1 MSKVLISYRREDSA
15 HVTGRIYDR
24 LVQQFGRTAVFKDV
38 DSIPLGIDFRTYL
51 DQQVAKCDV
60 FLAVIGRHWMKPQ
73 GQKGKS
79 RLADPADFVRLE
91 IEAALKRQIPVI
103 PVLVEGAS
111 IPSVDRLP
119 TSLQGL
125 SYRNGIVVRPDP
137 DFHRDM
143 DRLIEHLRAQIDSQ
157 LAPGPLPDM
166 PPTASDA
173 IARPEAARSEVEG
186 SRPETVEVAAPLSS
200 LDSPPTVTHHEENI
214 PVESS
219 DAHRTV
225 RDGNEAE
232 EDNRFGVEQTGPEHV
247 EAAAPAFKT
256 DSRQRAEEPIE
267 ESRATSTG
275 THQTPTNYSSSYLFG
290 VIGLIVLIGAVAAF
304 LILQPTSRPV
314 EPIRYEPPRV
324 VEKKEEPPEQV
335 TPPPAPPRPSETTV
349 VPTKQEK
356 PVEKRVATSAP
367 SILSPEM
374 IRISPGSFRMGRM
387 GGVYEDET
395 PIHTV
400 QFTTPF
406 AIARY
411 ETTFD
416 EYERFAQATGR
427 SLPKDGGWG
436 RGSRPVINVS
446 WDDAKAYAQWLSQ
459 QTGKRYRLP
468 SEAEWEY
475 AARNGGKDETW
486 AGTSNKSQLKAYA
499 VYDARRTEPV
509 GSKQPNGLGLYD
521 MSGNVWEWVEDC
533 RHENYV
539 GAPTDG
545 SAWIASDSGYCDQRV
560 IRGGSWGN
568 EPGAL
573 RASSRF
579 RSSADTRH
587 DYIGFRLVQ
596 DIP

>member
-60 FLAVIGRHWMKPQ
+60 FLAVIGRNWMKPQ

-111 IPSVDRLP
+111 IPAVDRLP

-143 DRLIEHLRAQIDSQ
+143 DRLIEHLRAQIESQ

-186 SRPETVEVAAPLSS
+186 PRPDTVEVAAPLSR
-200 LDSPPTVTHHEENI
+200 LDSPPKAMQLKEDA
-214 PVESS
+214 PVESP
-219 DAHRTV
+219 DAHRSV

-232 EDNRFGVEQTGPEHV
+232 EDNRLGVEQTGPEHV
-247 EAAAPAFKT
+247 EAAAPSFEA
-256 DSRQRAEEPIE
+256 DSRQRAEDPIE
-267 ESRATSTG
+267 EATSTG
-275 THQTPTNYSSSYLFG
+275 TYQKPMDHSSSYLFG
-290 VIGLIVLIGAVAAF
+290 VIGLVVLIGAVAAF
-304 LILQPTSRPV
+304 LILQPTSRSV
-314 EPIRYEPPRV
+314 ESNRYVPPPV
-324 VEKKEEPPEQV
+324 VEKKEEPPVQV
-335 TPPPAPPRPSETTV
+335 PTTITAPPRPSETTV
-349 VPTKQEK
+349 VPKKQEK
-356 PVEKRVATSAP
+356 PVEKRVETSRS
-367 SILSPEM
+367 SIPTPAM
-374 IRISPGSFRMGRM
+374 VRISPGSFMM
-387 GGVYEDET
+387 GGSGKYEGT
-395 PIHTV
+395 HIHEV
-400 QFTTPF
+400 HF
-406 AIARY
+406 ARSFAMARY

-416 EYERFAQATGR
+416 EYDRFAQATGR
-427 SLPKDGGWG
+427 PLPNDEGWG

-468 SEAEWEY
+468 TEAEWEY
-475 AARNGGKDETW
+475 AARSGGQDQTW
-486 AGTSNKSQLKAYA
+486 AGTSDETQLKNYA
-499 VYDARRTEPV
+499 VYRARRTESV
-509 GSKQPNGLGLYD
+509 GSKQPNSLGLYD

-533 RHENYV
+533 WHKDYE
-539 GAPTDG
+539 GAPTEG
-545 SAWIASDSGYCDQRV
+545 SAWLGTNDGNCARRV
-560 IRGGSWGN
+560 IRGGSRSDG
-568 EPGAL
+568 PGSL
-573 RASSRF
+573 RASD
-579 RSSADTRH
+579 RSNPPSIQAKN
-587 DYIGFRLVQ
+587 IGFRLVQ
-596 DIP
+596 DLP

>member
-60 FLAVIGRHWMKPQ
+60 FLGVIGRNSMKPQ

-111 IPSVDRLP
+111 IPAVDRLP

-143 DRLIEHLRAQIDSQ
+143 DRLIEHLRTQIESQ

-186 SRPETVEVAAPLSS
+186 PRPDTVEVAAPLSR
-200 LDSPPTVTHHEENI
+200 LDSPPKAMQLKEDA
-214 PVESS
+214 PVESP
-219 DAHRTV
+219 DAHRSV

-232 EDNRFGVEQTGPEHV
+232 EDNRLGVEQTGPEHV
-247 EAAAPAFKT
+247 EAAAPSFEA
-256 DSRQRAEEPIE
+256 DSRQRAEDPIE
-267 ESRATSTG
+267 EATSSG
-275 THQTPTNYSSSYLFG
+275 TYQKPMDHSSSYLFG
-290 VIGLIVLIGAVAAF
+290 VIGLVVLIGAVAAF
-304 LILQPTSRPV
+304 LILQPTWRSV
-314 EPIRYEPPRV
+314 ESNRYVPPPV
-324 VEKKEEPPEQV
+324 VEQKEEPPAQV
-335 TPPPAPPRPSETTV
+335 TLSPTPSRPSEPDA
-349 VPTKQEK
+349 VPKKQVA
-356 PVEKRVATSAP
+356 PVEKRVATTRGP
-367 SILSPEM
+367 STSPQM
-374 IRISPGSFRMGRM
+374 IRISPGSFRMG
-387 GGVYEDET
+387 GSEKDEM

-400 QFTTPF
+400 KFTTPF
-406 AIARY
+406 AMARY

-416 EYERFAQATGR
+416 EYDRFAQATGR
-427 SLPKDGGWG
+427 TLPADSGWG
-436 RGSRPVINVS
+436 RGTRPVINVS
-446 WDDAKAYAQWLSQ
+446 WDDAKAYAKWLSQ

-475 AARNGGKDETW
+475 AARSGGKDEIW
-486 AGTSNKSQLKAYA
+486 AGTSDMSQLKKYA
-499 VYDARRTEPV
+499 VYEANRTEPV

-521 MSGNVWEWVEDC
+521 MSGNGWEWVEDC
-533 RHENYV
+533 WHEDYKD
-539 GAPTDG
+539 APPGG
-545 SAWIASDSGYCDQRV
+545 SPWLERNGGYCGQRV
-560 IRGGSWGN
+560 IRGGSWN
-568 EPGAL
+568 PKPEFL
-573 RASSRF
+573 RLSLRF
-579 RSSADTRH
+579 RDDTDFRLNFL
-587 DYIGFRLVQ
+587 GFRLVQ